1 MSDYKDINL
10 ERENLDK
17 NIQSFTE
24 EHGYTIDGGIRAQ
37 KNRKRVVF
45 GSPGAEF
52 ATVDF
57 LLNKAGTTTILWKM
71 GKNQPLG
78 EQLAVHLK
86 ATINPAEFEAVN
98 FGLSGITVENFDLI
112 LELANEADDIEITIN
127 RDEPKKL
134 KQVTVKSAEHQD
146 TLKLTLHLSTR
157 KLQIQGKPLS
167 CYRRIIFLLTDFLD
181 LQGLEQVLYRKDDS
195 SASIVRKEMAED
207 YLRGFFPDSYDQL
220 PNDIEKLLISSCCV
234 KLAAPQLPDYCLLL
248 YPDLRSLEG
257 ILKLKMAD
265 WGMSVQDAEHGFGD
279 FFDVDK
285 PGKFKLKP
293 EYEQDVP
300 NKKLVNAVNNG
311 YIFYRKHRHA
321 IFHMEEFANG
331 SRMITT
337 LDSAIGL
344 SRDAYAAIDALM
356 Q

>member
-1 MSDYKDINL
+1 MSDYKEINL
-10 ERENLDK
+10 AREALDK
-17 NIQSFTE
+17 NIQSYAE
-24 EHGYTIDGGIRAQ
+24 AKGYSIDGGVQ
-37 KNRKRVVF
+37 TFENRKRVVF
-45 GSPGAEF
+45 GQAGAEF
-52 ATVDF
+52 AMVDL

-71 GKNQPLG
+71 GKNQQLG
-78 EQLAVHLK
+78 EQLAAHLK
-86 ATINPAEFEAVN
+86 ATINPAEFETVN
-98 FGLSGITVENFDLI
+98 FGLSGITVETFDMI
-112 LELANEADDIEITIN
+112 LELVDEAGDIEITTD
-127 RDEPKKL
+127 RDEPTQ
-134 KQVTVKSAEHQD
+134 KQVTLKSSEHQD
-146 TLKLTLHLSTR
+146 SIKLTLHLTTR

-207 YLRGFFPDSYDQL
+207 YLKGFFPDSYDQL
-220 PNDIEKLLISSCCV
+220 PKDIQKLLISSCCV

-257 ILKLKMAD
+257 ILKLKMAE

-285 PGKFKLKP
+285 PGIFKLKP
-293 EYEQDVP
+293 EHEGGVP
-300 NKKLVNAVNNG
+300 NKKLVNAVDNG
-311 YIFYRKHRHA
+311 YMFYRKHRHA

-331 SRMITT
+331 SRMIAT
-337 LDSAIGL
+337 LDTAIEL
-344 SRDAYAAIDALM
+344 SKDAYAAIDALL